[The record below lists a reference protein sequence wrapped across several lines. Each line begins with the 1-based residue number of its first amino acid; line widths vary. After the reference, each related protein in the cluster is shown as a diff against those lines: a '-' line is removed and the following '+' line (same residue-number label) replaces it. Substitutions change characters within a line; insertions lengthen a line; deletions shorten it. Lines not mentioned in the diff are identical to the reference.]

1 MADGLASARF
11 ARDHEVR
18 HLDGSFD
25 LLVIGGGVVGTG
37 IAVDAASRGLRVAL
51 VERDDFGSGTSS
63 RSTKLLHGGV
73 RYLPQLQFRLVRESL
88 KEQKVLARI
97 ADYLYE
103 PFDFV
108 IPVYKGRG
116 FADAPTW
123 ARHPAIFPIALRL
136 GLWFYDRLGS
146 RGRLKTKRKV
156 SVAELRE
163 RFPRIRTTGLR
174 HGVVYQDAQT
184 DDARLTVMLA
194 ATAVEHGG
202 VAANF
207 VEATAIRHLGNRY
220 DIDLLDRISGRT
232 WTVQARSIISA
243 TGAFAPP
250 PGSGADP
257 VPLVL
262 SKGAHL
268 TLKADEIGLTD
279 AALVLPE
286 TEDERVMFLV
296 PWRGYAVV
304 GTTDTPY
311 EDDPEHPL
319 TEMDDV
325 AYMVRH
331 VEEYLEVDDVDILS
345 SWSGLRVLA
354 GKPGEETSKASREH
368 VLAELSP
375 GYVQVAGGKLTG
387 YRHIAEDAVDRVT
400 KHLGEKGL
408 KSRTGHVRIVGAG
421 VTDAVRRRVEAA
433 AVRIGLPTDY
443 DRTLIARYGT
453 AAESILR
460 LMDERPELTEMLG
473 GGVVTLAEVVHM
485 VRHESAAT
493 ITDIVQRRTRLAWFT
508 KDHAR
513 DSIETIGRI
522 MAGEL
527 GWDDATLARELHR
540 VEHDLVAE
548 GL

>member
-1 MADGLASARF
+1 MADGLANARF

-37 IAVDAASRGLRVAL
+37 VAVDAASRGLRVAL

-73 RYLPQLQFRLVRESL
+73 RYLPQLRFRLVRESL

-97 ADYLYE
+97 ADYLCE

-116 FADAPTW
+116 FADAPRW

-146 RGRLKTKRKV
+146 RGRLKTKRRI
-156 SVAELRE
+156 SVAEIRE
-163 RFPRIRTTGLR
+163 RFPKIRTRGLR

-184 DDARLTVMLA
+184 DEARLTVMLA

-207 VEATAIRHLGNRY
+207 VEATAIRHIGDRY

-232 WTVQARSIISA
+232 WTVQARSIVSA

-250 PGSGADP
+250 PGSGDDP

-268 TLKADEIGLTD
+268 TVTMDEIGLTD

-311 EDDPEHPL
+311 ENDPEHPL
-319 TEMDDV
+319 TAAADV

-331 VEEYLEVDDVDILS
+331 LEEYLDVEAVDILS

-354 GKPGEETSKASREH
+354 GRPGEATSKASREH
-368 VLAELSP
+368 MLAELSP
-375 GYVQVAGGKLTG
+375 GYIQVAGGKLTG
-387 YRHIAEDAVDRVT
+387 YRHIAEDAVDRVAR
-400 KHLGEKGL
+400 HLREKGL
-408 KSRTGHVRIVGAG
+408 RSRTDHVRIVGAG
-421 VTDAVRRRVEAA
+421 VTSAVRRRVEAA
-433 AVRIGLPTDY
+433 VARIGLPAGY
-443 DRTLIARYGT
+443 DAKLIARFGT
-453 AAESILR
+453 AAEPILR
-460 LMDERPELTEMLG
+460 LMDERPELTEMFG
-473 GGVVTLAEVVHM
+473 DGVLTLAEVVHM

-493 ITDIVQRRTRLAWFT
+493 ITDVVQRRSRLAWFT

-513 DSIETIGRI
+513 SSIEAIGRV

-527 GWDDATLARELHR
+527 GWDDERLAQELHR